1 MTKFKMYEKFNTVNV
16 MGNDFTVDYL
26 GFEYANLGLGLDYTE
41 EAKKSNIIS
50 KQFLSGFYIKS

>member
-41 EAKKSNIIS
+41 EVTKSNIIS

>member
-26 GFEYANLGLGLDYTE
+26 GFEYANLGLGLDYAEKVT
-41 EAKKSNIIS
+41 KSNIIS

>member
-26 GFEYANLGLGLDYTE
+26 GFEYANLGLGLDYAE
-41 EAKKSNIIS
+41 EVTKSNIIS